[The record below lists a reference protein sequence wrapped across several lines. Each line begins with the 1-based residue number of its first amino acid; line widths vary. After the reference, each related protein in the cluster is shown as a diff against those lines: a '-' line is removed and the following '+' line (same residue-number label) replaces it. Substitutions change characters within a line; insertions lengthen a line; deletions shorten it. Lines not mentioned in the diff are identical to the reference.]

1 MKFAIGML
9 CVALVGTASAEEFL
23 VRADRGHQCVGDE
36 FQLSDVSEL
45 IYLERSCEL
54 QVSRA
59 AEKHAYVSRSGG
71 SEVRGCWLKL
81 SDGNYSV
88 MDEAGGQQLLNALAY
103 ARAETTSPTAAK
115 IVSTPVQ
122 EPDCPSP

>member
-9 CVALVGTASAEEFL
+9 CVALVGTASAEEIL
-23 VRADRGHQCVGDE
+23 VRAERGHQCVGDE

-45 IYLERSCEL
+45 LYLERRCEL

-88 MDEAGGQQLLNALAY
+88 MEETGGQQLLNALAY
-103 ARAETTSPTAAK
+103 AQAKTTSSSTAK
-115 IVSTPVQ
+115 IVRTPVK
-122 EPDCPSP
+122 EPDCP

>member
-9 CVALVGTASAEEFL
+9 FVAFVGTANAEEFL

-45 IYLERSCEL
+45 VYLDRNCEL

-71 SEVRGCWLKL
+71 TEVRGCWLKL

-103 ARAETTSPTAAK
+103 ARAETTSPSAAK
-115 IVSTPVQ
+115 IISTPVQ